1 MARYCAAC
9 GKKISPFENPY
20 EMEYSG
26 HVFCSDCGK
35 TVSELLMI
43 GQLKSTYDDP
53 AEKWERFSSAL
64 EQTAFDKDVRDV
76 IKNEF
81 SHIVAAV
88 PDNFVS
94 LTNIYANTFDECKEA
109 VIRAGRTIGDLR
121 FSAVAADRQDL
132 RAEVFTFY
140 GHSVMLEISA
150 FLTAVVTG
158 GDGDVTTVRIGG
170 ADYIGILDVERMK
183 GNAPSRFVKA
193 LEAEG
198 LTRLKPRTGVLG
210 GTFDPVHLA
219 HVALA
224 KAAIEEAHLDRLI
237 IMPARIQPFKFGKK
251 IAEDHHRKAMAELA
265 FEGNEKIEVSDYEL
279 AQPGISYTINTLEH
293 LKEIYPDNE
302 LFFICGTDS
311 FLEMEKWRMGE
322 DIIKDFSL
330 AVSVRP
336 GYRQEELCR
345 KISEYERKYAAHII
359 RINAQMP
366 PISST
371 AVRERL
377 RQGKAIAD
385 LVPKEVERYIIE
397 NGLYR

>member
-1 MARYCAAC
+1 
-9 GKKISPFENPY
+9 
-20 EMEYSG
+20 
-26 HVFCSDCGK
+26 
-35 TVSELLMI
+35 
-43 GQLKSTYDDP
+43 
-53 AEKWERFSSAL
+53 
-64 EQTAFDKDVRDV
+64 
-76 IKNEF
+76 
-81 SHIVAAV
+81 
-88 PDNFVS
+88 
-94 LTNIYANTFDECKEA
+94 
-109 VIRAGRTIGDLR
+109 
-121 FSAVAADRQDL
+121 
-132 RAEVFTFY
+132 
-140 GHSVMLEISA
+140 
-150 FLTAVVTG
+150 
-158 GDGDVTTVRIGG
+158 
-170 ADYIGILDVERMK
+170 
-183 GNAPSRFVKA
+183 
-193 LEAEG
+193 
-198 LTRLKPRTGVLG
+198 
-210 GTFDPVHLA
+210 
-219 HVALA
+219 
-224 KAAIEEAHLDRLI
+224 
-237 IMPARIQPFKFGKK
+237 
-251 IAEDHHRKAMAELA
+251 MAELA

-311 FLEMEKWRMGE
+311 FLETEKWRMGE
-322 DIIKDFSL
+322 DILKDFSL